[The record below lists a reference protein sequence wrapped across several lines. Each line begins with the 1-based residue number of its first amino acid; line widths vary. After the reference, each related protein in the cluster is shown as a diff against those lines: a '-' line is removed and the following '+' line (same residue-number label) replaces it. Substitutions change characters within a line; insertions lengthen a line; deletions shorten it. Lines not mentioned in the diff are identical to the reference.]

1 MIIKNKCLKII
12 FMVLVFCFYST
23 FSAFAQDEVEPTID
37 IYNSYEGWYKNFIVE
52 CGAVRVTLRNY
63 DGSLIKDYYVL
74 PKQFEN
80 NAEITRTLNYAGV
93 DNQKDSEGRTIL
105 FMQKNEGKLN
115 LNDYTYK
122 ALNGSE
128 LERKYSNNIPQLS
141 NIFNNDGDQLPY
153 IYFKPFNKDFKT
165 VETWKNFNNGENVN
179 KLAED
184 LGFTSLNEYV
194 STANNKTFYEWVNSV
209 NENGVSPTLE
219 LQPITLYPETTEQ
232 IYCNDFYTAEKFTLQ
247 WNSDMGT

>member
-1 MIIKNKCLKII
+1 MNITKYIKILLSILI
-12 FMVLVFCFYST
+12 FSISLILPT
-23 FSAFAQDEVEPTID
+23 FAESEIEPTID
-37 IYNSYEGWYKNFIVE
+37 IYSSYEGWYKNFIVE

-63 DGSLIKDYYVL
+63 DGSIIKDYYVL

-80 NAEITRTLNYAGV
+80 NSEITRTFIADGNADL
-93 DNQKDSEGRTIL
+93 KDSEGRTIL

-128 LERKYSNNIPQLS
+128 LERKYSNNIPQLTK
-141 NIFNNDGDQLPY
+141 INNNEGGDLPY
-153 IYFKPFNKDFKT
+153 IYFEPFNKDFKT
-165 VETWKNFNNGENVN
+165 VEDWKNFNNGENVN

-194 STANNKTFYEWVNSV
+194 STSNNKTFYEWVNSV

-232 IYCNDFYTAEKFTLQ
+232 
-247 WNSDMGT
+247 MV

>member
-1 MIIKNKCLKII
+1 MIITKYIKILLSILI
-12 FMVLVFCFYST
+12 FSIFLVLPT
-23 FSAFAQDEVEPTID
+23 FAESEVEPTID
-37 IYNSYEGWYKNFIVE
+37 IYSSYEGWYKNFIVE

-63 DGSLIKDYYVL
+63 NGSIIKDYYVL

-80 NAEITRTLNYAGV
+80 NAEITRIFIADGNANL
-93 DNQKDSEGRTIL
+93 KDSEGRTIL

-128 LERKYSNNIPQLS
+128 LERKYSDNIPQLS
-141 NIFNNDGDQLPY
+141 EMFKGKDMLPY
-153 IYFKPFNKDFKT
+153 IYFKEFSEYTTVDEWKSFNS
-165 VETWKNFNNGENVN
+165 GENVN
-179 KLAED
+179 KLAKD

-232 IYCNDFYTAEKFTLQ
+232 FYCNDFYTAEKFTLQ
-247 WNSDMGT
+247 WNSDMGA